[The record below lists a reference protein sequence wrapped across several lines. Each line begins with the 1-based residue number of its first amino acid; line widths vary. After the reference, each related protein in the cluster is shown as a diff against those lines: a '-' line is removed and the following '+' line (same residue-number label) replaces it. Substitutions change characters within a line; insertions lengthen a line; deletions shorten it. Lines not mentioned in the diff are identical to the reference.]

1 MTKLPVRYGESTNPD
16 PGRLGLR
23 IRRRCTFC
31 SRILSFDPQVL
42 SFLKLPLLLC
52 PGTCC
57 KIDHLHNEKSH
68 RITTPSSTT
77 NLSTPLHL
85 NTSESNI
92 VACSKL
98 CSKAASSQGD
108 AEVAIDRLN
117 RTRQPGFRELVS
129 LHVFDRGNPHFSLI
143 KRSHST
149 QLFKQKSPSPTPFHV
164 FSGTWEGQSPG
175 VTGEPKMNVSK
186 EPLSMVIGVEIQTLG
201 AVPLAPWADKSLQSQ
216 GLWLW
221 WLWWLSWWLC
231 RFWWWCG
238 GCRGGCG
245 GCCGACG
252 CDVLTMAYLL
262 PSTAELVS
270 TPVHIKTSAPLRTS
284 LVTKITSVT
293 TLWRLKAE
301 KLGSRAA
308 FHVGLCQRVSK
319 KSNFKH
325 KKKHTWSII
334 TSSFYTS
341 TLTPFSV
348 GSVSTCLKHI
358 YISHLENT
366 EASKAV
372 VSEAKFASLYD
383 LPKKNKMWPESFK
396 FLDTEYTLEV

>member
-1 MTKLPVRYGESTNPD
+1 MVFWSGRLDCGDPFPSTKTRKHTLQDRKRCRIQRSLVTKLPVRYGESTNPD

-77 NLSTPLHL
+77 NLSTPLNL

-117 RTRQPGFRELVS
+117 RTRQAGFRELVS

-149 QLFKQKSPSPTPFHV
+149 TTP
-164 FSGTWEGQSPG
+164 
-175 VTGEPKMNVSK
+175 
-186 EPLSMVIGVEIQTLG
+186 L
-201 AVPLAPWADKSLQSQ
+201 
-216 GLWLW
+216 
-221 WLWWLSWWLC
+221 
-231 RFWWWCG
+231 
-238 GCRGGCG
+238 
-245 GCCGACG
+245 
-252 CDVLTMAYLL
+252 
-262 PSTAELVS
+262 
-270 TPVHIKTSAPLRTS
+270 
-284 LVTKITSVT
+284 
-293 TLWRLKAE
+293 
-301 KLGSRAA
+301 
-308 FHVGLCQRVSK
+308 
-319 KSNFKH
+319 
-325 KKKHTWSII
+325 
-334 TSSFYTS
+334 
-341 TLTPFSV
+341 
-348 GSVSTCLKHI
+348 
-358 YISHLENT
+358 
-366 EASKAV
+366 
-372 VSEAKFASLYD
+372 
-383 LPKKNKMWPESFK
+383 
-396 FLDTEYTLEV
+396 